1 MLGRIFATL
10 SVVLLIGAWSPASA
24 LPALRLVVPPE
35 LQQNNGEP
43 QPVWVATGTDGPA
56 DLFFEA
62 VNDGDGSFAL
72 SVSGGNAAWLLP
84 EVTGTAPCTFDGG
97 RTCTVIAVR
106 FSAAGLAIGAYDGM
120 VEVRDPTA
128 VDSPQRVSVRIYV
141 GTNVPD
147 SVTLYVPQVE
157 GATDSFQFQTAGG
170 PSPTVAT
177 TSAGSFLSVA
187 SSGLG
192 SIRTVHSHQAI
203 GTYREGLA
211 LGANTGSFTISNS
224 SFGPD
229 NRTVPVTLN
238 VTDGPIADPGV
249 DQVNFFTSEGLVEEH
264 GGLLRTIVVS
274 NRGNGDLVVSSV
286 DVATDSGGDWLSV
299 ENTSPGVYLARAN
312 GDGLTAG
319 LYTGTLSINSN
330 APNTPYVLTATFV
343 VYPAGAPDVN
353 FRGAVNGASFS
364 GTQPLGPGGIG
375 TVFGVFLSNTTNT
388 ATTLPL
394 PTEMSGVKVL
404 VNGTPVPLFFTSYG
418 QINFQVPFESS
429 TGGATIQV
437 MRDALMSS
445 PISAS
450 VDVRSPGI
458 FRIGVGEYGIVTN
471 FTQGNYPYPPEV
483 GAALGVP
490 AAPANGGDFLVIWC
504 TGLSS
509 VTPGVA
515 TGAAASGSP
524 LSFADSIPE
533 VTLGI
538 PGFGPR
544 VTPSFVGLAPG
555 FVALF
560 QVNFELPPGM
570 NQSMGSNLRTPITLQ
585 FGDSRRSNTV
595 HIAVQ

>member
-1 MLGRIFATL
+1 
-10 SVVLLIGAWSPASA
+10 VWSPAFA
-24 LPALRLVVPPE
+24 LPALRLVVPAE
-35 LQQNNGEP
+35 LQQNNGGS
-43 QPVWVATGTDGPA
+43 QPVWINVGTDGPA

-62 VNDGDGSFAL
+62 VNDGDGAFAL

-106 FSAAGLAIGAYDGM
+106 FSAAGIAAGAYGGE

-128 VDSPQRVSVRIYV
+128 VDSPQRVAVRIHV

-147 SVTLYVPQVE
+147 AVELFVPQVE
-157 GATDSFQFQTAGG
+157 GATDSVQFDTAGG
-170 PSPTVAT
+170 PSPTVMT
-177 TSAGSFLSVA
+177 TSAGSFLSVS

-192 SIRTVHSHQAI
+192 SVRTTHKHQAV
-203 GTYREGLA
+203 GTYRAGLA
-211 LGANTGSFTISNS
+211 LGANAGSFTLSNS

-238 VTDGPIADPGV
+238 VTDGPIADPGAEQV
-249 DQVNFFTSEGLVEEH
+249 DFFTSEGLTEEH
-264 GGLLRTIVVS
+264 GGVLRTIVVS
-274 NRGNGDLVVSSV
+274 NRGSGDLVVSSV

-312 GDGLTAG
+312 GAGLAAG
-319 LYTGTLSINSN
+319 LYTGTLSVNSN
-330 APNTPYVLTATFV
+330 APNTPCVLVVTFV
-343 VYPAGAPDVN
+343 VFPAGAPDVN

-364 GTQPLGPGGIG
+364 ATQPLGPGGIG
-375 TVFGVFLSNTTNT
+375 SIFGVFLSNTTNS
-388 ATTLPL
+388 ATTVPL

-404 VNGTPVPLFFTSYG
+404 VNGTPAPLFFTSYG
-418 QINFQVPFESS
+418 QINFQVPFESVA
-429 TGGATIQV
+429 GGATIQV

-445 PISAS
+445 PISAT

-458 FRIGVGEYGIVTN
+458 FRIGVEEYGIVTN
-471 FTQGNYPYPPEV
+471 FTQGNFPYPPEV
-483 GAALGVP
+483 GAALGVA

-524 LSFADSIPE
+524 LSISDSIPE

-544 VTPSFVGLAPG
+544 ITPAFVGLAPG

>member
-1 MLGRIFATL
+1 MLGRTFATL
-10 SVVLLIGAWSPASA
+10 SVVLLIGVWSPVFA

-35 LQQNNGEP
+35 LQQNNGAP
-43 QPVWVATGTDGPA
+43 QPVWIDAGTDGPA
-56 DLFFEA
+56 NLFFEA
-62 VNDGDGSFAL
+62 INDGDGAFAL

-84 EVTGTAPCTFDGG
+84 EALHGIGPCTFDGG
-97 RTCTVIAVR
+97 QTCTVIAVR
-106 FSAAGLAIGAYDGM
+106 FSTAGLAVGAYDGE

-128 VDSPQRVSVRIYV
+128 VDSPQRVGIRIYV

-147 SVTLYVPQVE
+147 AVEFFVPQVE
-157 GATDSFQFQTAGG
+157 GATDNLRFQTAGDEILV
-170 PSPTVAT
+170 PTVMT
-177 TSAGSFLSVA
+177 TSAGPFLSVS

-192 SIRTVHSHQAI
+192 SVRTVHSHQVV

-211 LGANTGSFTISNS
+211 LGANEGSFTISNS

-238 VTDGPIADPGV
+238 VTDGPIADPSV
-249 DQVNFFTSEGLVEEH
+249 DQVDFFTSEGLAEEH

-274 NRGNGDLVVSSV
+274 NRGSGDLVVSSV

-299 ENTSPGVYLARAN
+299 ENVSPGVYLARAS
-312 GDGLTAG
+312 GAGLAAG
-319 LYTGTLSINSN
+319 LYTGTLSVISN
-330 APNTPYVLTATFV
+330 APNTPCVLAVTFV
-343 VYPAGAPDVN
+343 IFPAGAPDVN

-364 GTQPLGPGGIG
+364 ATQPLGPGGIG
-375 TVFGVFLSNTTNT
+375 TVFGLFLSSTTAS

-404 VNGTPVPLFFTSYG
+404 VNGTPAPLFFTSYG
-418 QINFQVPFESS
+418 QINFQVPFESAL
-429 TGGATIQV
+429 GGATIQV

-445 PISAS
+445 PMSAS
-450 VDVRSPGI
+450 IDVRSPGI
-458 FRIGVGEYGIVTN
+458 FRIGIGEYGIVTN
-471 FTQGNYPYPPEV
+471 FSQGNFPYPPEV

-504 TGLSS
+504 TGLGS

-524 LSFADSIPE
+524 LSIADSIPD
-533 VTLGI
+533 VTLGNAV
-538 PGFGPR
+538 FGPR
-544 VTPSFVGLAPG
+544 ITPAFVGLAPG

-560 QVNFELPPGM
+560 QVNFELPLDM
-570 NQSMGSNLRTPITLQ
+570 STSLRTPITLH